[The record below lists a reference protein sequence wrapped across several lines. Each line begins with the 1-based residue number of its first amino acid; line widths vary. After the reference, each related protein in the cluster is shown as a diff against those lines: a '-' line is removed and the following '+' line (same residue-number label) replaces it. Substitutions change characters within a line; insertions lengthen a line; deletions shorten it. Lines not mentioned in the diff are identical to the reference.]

1 MIRSRCCVEPRFQPV
16 DFDQQDRLG
25 VERKAEVKR
34 RFDRHQNPLIHH
46 FQRRRNDARA
56 DDLADRVGGV
66 VDRIE
71 DAEQR
76 AHALRIA
83 SSAGPRPW

>member
-1 MIRSRCCVEPRFQPV
+1 MIWSRCCVEARFQAV

-34 RFDRHQNPLIHH
+34 RLDGDQDALVHH
-46 FQRRRNDARA
+46 LQRRRDDARA
-56 DDLADRVGGV
+56 DDLADRVRRV
-66 VDRIE
+66 VDRLE

-76 AHALRIA
+76 AARLA
-83 SSAGPRPW
+83 DCA